1 MYLCRQRASL
11 LFNTLSR
18 FVIDF
23 LPKGEYL
30 LISWLQ
36 SLSTVILEPKKIKF
50 VTAFISSPI
59 GTGLT
64 KTFLV
69 ASNRSKTRNFIG
81 SWNRKSQVVALAS
94 HPAGTSI
101 QRQTLFFLSRSIFL
115 NISFSFRQLFLKN
128 IMDSESSGLPS
139 QWVQQK
145 EICCVSIILAN
156 LGKSLICMTSVIG
169 PLLI

>member
-1 MYLCRQRASL
+1 MYLCRQRVSL
-11 LFNTLSR
+11 LFNTLCR

-23 LPKGEYL
+23 LPKGKYL

-36 SLSTVILEPKKIKF
+36 SLSAIILEPKKIKF
-50 VTAFISSPI
+50 VTASISSPV

-64 KTFLV
+64 KTFPV

-81 SWNRKSQVVALAS
+81 SWNRTGQVVALAS
-94 HPAGTSI
+94 HPAGASI
-101 QRQTLFFLSRSIFL
+101 QRQALFFLSRSIFL
-115 NISFSFRQLFLKN
+115 DISFPFRQLFLKN
-128 IMDSESSGLPS
+128 IMDSQSPGLPS

-145 EICCVSIILAN
+145 EIICVSIILAN
-156 LGKSLICMTSVIG
+156 LGKSLICMASVIG